1 MFGRNYFTIKLK
13 NLTDVKKINWI
24 YDIYREIE
32 IKIVTKRKIEI
43 EN

>member
-1 MFGRNYFTIKLK
+1 MFRRNYFTIKLE
-13 NLTDVKKINWI
+13 NLTDVKKINLV

-32 IKIVTKRKIEI
+32 I